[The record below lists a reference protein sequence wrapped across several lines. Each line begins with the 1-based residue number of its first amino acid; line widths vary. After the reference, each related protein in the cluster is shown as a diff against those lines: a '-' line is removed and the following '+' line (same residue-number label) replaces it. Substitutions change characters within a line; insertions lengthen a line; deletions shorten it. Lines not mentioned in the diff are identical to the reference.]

1 MCAFDRLRALRLL
14 AECTGDDIWSLQH
27 CRSRGVPQHWLE
39 ELADCFES
47 NPQRDDETI
56 YVEDRPSNQYEGVRD
71 VDLAIKLGEYFGI
84 DVSLLQPTAASRSH
98 LVRLIVEAVE
108 EQ

>member
-71 VDLAIKLGEYFGI
+71 VVGVDDVVGLPGRQRGE
-84 DVSLLQPTAASRSH
+84 P
-98 LVRLIVEAVE
+98 IVERGHDAFPCFTS
-108 EQ
+108 